1 MGDNLVYI
9 RIDERWEYPIHV
21 TILVPPFS
29 SLSDYNLDGEFDF
42 DHIDYLWG
50 MLKQFSDAE
59 DIELKDLRIKIFNK
73 NLCEYDDF
81 YSRMRILK
89 TKDGE
94 NWFDVPER
102 FKYSE

>member
-1 MGDNLVYI
+1 MGDSLAYI
-9 RIDERWEYPIHV
+9 RIDERWEYPIKINFV
-21 TILVPPFS
+21 VPTNSF
-29 SLSDYNLDGEFDF
+29 LGEFVLDGEFDF
-42 DHIDYLWG
+42 DHVDYLWG
-50 MLKQFSDAE
+50 MIKQFADAE
-59 DIELKDLRIKIFNK
+59 DIDLKDLRIKIFNR

-94 NWFDVPER
+94 NWIDVPER